1 MKNRTLR
8 SQTESLLETANSY
21 EEYYN
26 AGLQLIAVG
35 KLVQRMAFHIAD
47 LQQKVDNQA
56 EALRGYQKGGTNA
69 D

>member
-21 EEYYN
+21 EEYYT

-35 KLVQRMAFHIAD
+35 KLIQRMAVHMAD